1 MEEKIIKKEE
11 KFIVSLI
18 RNENLE
24 NDYFADIDCQ
34 EVLRLLYNQKI
45 FLRFYSKLLNIK
57 KFLNI
62 ANKIHSIKKYLLVKK
77 NIYNEVFIEL
87 IKLLEENHINYIL
100 YKGIILEKLIYDLH
114 NIRQF
119 DDIDIIIS
127 NDEEEKFVDL
137 VRNKF
142 KKFKDIRNKTI
153 EICGEKKILVIY
165 KKQVITI
172 ELKTKFHL
180 YKPLIKTINQ
190 IEILSNNVK
199 TFNLNETFCC
209 LIIYY
214 LEFTRNIE
222 FLRNQKKINLQY
234 AIDLYLY
241 IKKYFIY
248 FDYHEII
255 FILRY
260 NNVSL
265 KMVSKI
271 FLELS
276 YIFNDKT
283 ILLKCKKLLKNKIKD
298 NDDLLDNLAIFDR
311 FFNNLELIKYFE
323 KYYLGYFNFTKRN
336 KVLPH
341 HLVFYNNIITDFK
354 YIKKDSLLYIQ
365 IKPRME
371 ENMVIH
377 LNIFGYRKTGEFIDP
392 YIPITLRM
400 INNNII
406 KSLFYAPTFNSLYD
420 YEKEKEFYYGY
431 IDEIVKIKNGLVE
444 TTLIIDL
451 NKFPHYLDI
460 NRNIGFNMYL
470 YKLKNNSIFKCFC
483 IQPYYRKPLLIK

>member
-1 MEEKIIKKEE
+1 
-11 KFIVSLI
+11 
-18 RNENLE
+18 
-24 NDYFADIDCQ
+24 
-34 EVLRLLYNQKI
+34 
-45 FLRFYSKLLNIK
+45 
-57 KFLNI
+57 
-62 ANKIHSIKKYLLVKK
+62 
-77 NIYNEVFIEL
+77 
-87 IKLLEENHINYIL
+87 
-100 YKGIILEKLIYDLH
+100 
-114 NIRQF
+114 
-119 DDIDIIIS
+119 
-127 NDEEEKFVDL
+127 
-137 VRNKF
+137 
-142 KKFKDIRNKTI
+142 
-153 EICGEKKILVIY
+153 
-165 KKQVITI
+165 
-172 ELKTKFHL
+172 
-180 YKPLIKTINQ
+180 
-190 IEILSNNVK
+190 
-199 TFNLNETFCC
+199 
-209 LIIYY
+209 
-214 LEFTRNIE
+214 
-222 FLRNQKKINLQY
+222 
-234 AIDLYLY
+234 
-241 IKKYFIY
+241 
-248 FDYHEII
+248 
-255 FILRY
+255 
-260 NNVSL
+260 
-265 KMVSKI
+265 MVSKI

-354 YIKKDSLLYIQ
+354 YIKKDNLLYIQ

>member
-1 MEEKIIKKEE
+1 MNISKNYLSKLTKDEIYD
-11 KFIVSLI
+11 
-18 RNENLE
+18 R
-24 NDYFADIDCQ
+24 
-34 EVLRLLYNQKI
+34 VLN
-45 FLRFYSKLLNIK
+45 YSKE
-57 KFLNI
+57 FDTEF
-62 ANKIHSIKKYLLVKK
+62 YDLLVKYEDYSK
-77 NIYNEVFIEL
+77 SIFNIERE
-87 IKLLEENHINYIL
+87 
-100 YKGIILEKLIYDLH
+100 
-114 NIRQF
+114 Q
-119 DDIDIIIS
+119 
-127 NDEEEKFVDL
+127 
-137 VRNKF
+137 
-142 KKFKDIRNKTI
+142 KKPRKDYAT
-153 EICGEKKILVIY
+153 Y
-165 KKQVITI
+165 ADAKKQIWYMYD
-172 ELKTKFHL
+172 EL
-180 YKPLIKTINQ
+180 
-190 IEILSNNVK
+190 
-199 TFNLNETFCC
+199 
-209 LIIYY
+209 
-214 LEFTRNIE
+214 
-222 FLRNQKKINLQY
+222 
-234 AIDLYLY
+234 
-241 IKKYFIY
+241 
-248 FDYHEII
+248 FD
-255 FILRY
+255 
-260 NNVSL
+260 
-265 KMVSKI
+265 
-271 FLELS
+271 
-276 YIFNDKT
+276 
-283 ILLKCKKLLKNKIKD
+283 
-298 NDDLLDNLAIFDR
+298 
-311 FFNNLELIKYFE
+311 KYFE

-354 YIKKDSLLYIQ
+354 YIKKDNLLYIQ

>member
-1 MEEKIIKKEE
+1 MDEKIIKKEE

-222 FLRNQKKINLQY
+222 FLRNQKK
-234 AIDLYLY
+234 
-241 IKKYFIY
+241 
-248 FDYHEII
+248 
-255 FILRY
+255 
-260 NNVSL
+260 
-265 KMVSKI
+265 
-271 FLELS
+271 
-276 YIFNDKT
+276 
-283 ILLKCKKLLKNKIKD
+283 
-298 NDDLLDNLAIFDR
+298 
-311 FFNNLELIKYFE
+311 
-323 KYYLGYFNFTKRN
+323 
-336 KVLPH
+336 
-341 HLVFYNNIITDFK
+341 
-354 YIKKDSLLYIQ
+354 
-365 IKPRME
+365 
-371 ENMVIH
+371 
-377 LNIFGYRKTGEFIDP
+377 
-392 YIPITLRM
+392 
-400 INNNII
+400 
-406 KSLFYAPTFNSLYD
+406 
-420 YEKEKEFYYGY
+420 
-431 IDEIVKIKNGLVE
+431 
-444 TTLIIDL
+444 
-451 NKFPHYLDI
+451 NKFTI
-460 NRNIGFNMYL
+460 CN
-470 YKLKNNSIFKCFC
+470 
-483 IQPYYRKPLLIK
+483 